1 MSGRGLDAALTRYRR
16 RHRRAL
22 TGHHVL
28 MNDFATGR
36 PFNPI
41 ERTMFAAA
49 ARDDAMARHVYGFA
63 SRQVGPVR
71 FLSPAAIARAAS
83 VNFRRRSAGARP
95 DSAVAA

>member
-1 MSGRGLDAALTRYRR
+1 MEASAEYD
-16 RHRRAL
+16 
-22 TGHHVL
+22 V
-28 MNDFATGR
+28 ATGR

-63 SRQVGPVR
+63 SRQFGPVR

-83 VNFRRRSAGARP
+83 VSLRRRSDAAVRP